1 MLHSPR
7 QHKIPSW
14 ERKEGGNSAL
24 NKKNGIREKETN
36 LHA

>member
-1 MLHSPR
+1 MLHSPG

-14 ERKEGGNSAL
+14 ERKEGGNSAP
-24 NKKNGIREKETN
+24 NRKNGIREKETN